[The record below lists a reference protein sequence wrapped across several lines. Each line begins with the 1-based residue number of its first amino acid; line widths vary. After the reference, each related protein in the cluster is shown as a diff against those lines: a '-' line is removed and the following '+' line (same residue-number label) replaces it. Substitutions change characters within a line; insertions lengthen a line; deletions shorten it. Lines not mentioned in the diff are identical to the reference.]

1 MDQQENQRLQL
12 MKLLQL
18 KLDVEKPIAY
28 EHMQQYG
35 LVKLRGGADVKN
47 LQEAEDSAAACM
59 FNLYPRPAYTGKGI
73 QLPSSSMT
81 PKGN

>member
-1 MDQQENQRLQL
+1 

-47 LQEAEDSAAACM
+47 LEVVEDQAAASM

-73 QLPSSSMT
+73 SPNASAA
-81 PKGN
+81 